1 MLHLHKKN
9 WGRLDEIPGR
19 AQGGWRLRHSR
30 KVKENQTLVPWIEIR
45 GHMDGGGNR
54 FIITFFLFYFC
65 PGCPQ
70 DQCHMAA
77 INCPIGHVPS
87 KYQKVYLPSQEEV
100 RK

>member
-1 MLHLHKKN
+1 MEAETLQEGEGKPDSGSMDRN
-9 WGRLDEIPGR
+9 
-19 AQGGWRLRHSR
+19 QGSHGWRREPFYNH
-30 KVKENQTLVPWIEIR
+30 I
-45 GHMDGGGNR
+45 
-54 FIITFFLFYFC
+54 FLFYSC

-87 KYQKVYLPSQEEV
+87 KYQKVDLPSQEEV